1 MADIL
6 KVPATFTYAVSTPQT
21 SYLYGGNMSSCLVE
35 LPDRYIIGGY
45 EYTKNLVATE
55 TGGFWDLSND
65 YALGSPSNTVWNVN
79 NSYYYQNAGLL
90 NPGLLGYYGGVGL
103 ATALDTFNSSAS
115 KYGPISFILP
125 RAACG
130 TVGRRAR
137 PMSYI
142 RDIKDKSIIYL
153 VAAGPQLMSNSGVM
167 KLDTKLR
174 TTVWRSFCKGYGT
187 DNYLTSSGD
196 VVDALSYT
204 GHQLE
209 YLYQNNTSLYFAVS
223 RTTNKLSSGRY
234 KDYVPTDV
242 TIMAVDKSNGVF
254 TEATYFNLYTLG
266 LSNTQ
271 YGHLECNLVGVTNTY
286 ALFDV
291 QQTNIVWGTNS
302 SNNCISKA
310 FTKADE
316 ALNIRALV
324 RFEFSSNEASVL
336 WYNDKHH
343 VPIKYAKKDPIN
355 MLGSG
360 FNETRE
366 GLYKLTGSL
375 IIPELNNS
383 IFIPHDVIGTSSGY
397 NRFNSPTGLASCEL
411 MYQLR
416 LNKEGTEVVDSRQ
429 LPVFTDDL
437 RANKFIPFSYY
448 FTAGP
453 VTVDKVEQTKFS
465 GLGFTA
471 SGPQPYQI
479 KYCEYGMGIY
489 QYGYYGYVY
498 NDLYPFDAFAYS
510 QPFMVLSQTW
520 MEEANQVQSV
530 YSFGY
535 MPISASY
542 DYIKTERKEPVL
554 RVQELKTESAPRKT
568 LMPKGED
575 IVAPGCAMYTHSYS
589 PYSLTGSTMYRSY
602 LACAAPWGV
611 TISCKGFRSVGSTGA
626 SYASNFCGLGIAPH
640 NIGSWHDTFSG
651 VSYNKQY
658 ANEDEMIFKRI
669 SYIGTLPDCSYLLR
683 RSHTDLKRCGI
694 YLNNT
699 AFPIKAVSYSINPM
713 PELPNGAPTS
723 WVLEAH
729 DVKTNNWVEVD
740 RQENVTLTNPVFS
753 RTQYEGLGAAMLS
766 SEWAWGAET
775 RQFRNSFY
783 LKDMD
788 TKCPQGAHAFKITF
802 KDSRDGKNIA
812 IRSFMIQEEPWP
824 WEPVTVPYGYQSASG
839 MFNTKTPTTGNTQ
852 ILRYICSASA
862 NNTSSYFSSMV
873 PSLNNGILPLPCS
886 IIGPRVPSTTG
897 CVYQTSSYTPLYY
910 ATCYYDSS
918 CFASTSNINY
928 AYNFG
933 AGKVEI
939 QGIQF
944 SMLGCRENTA
954 SAPAAAI
961 PSALVF
967 QGSNN
972 ASEWQTLAKID
983 NPDLMPGLPIDPDQ
997 EDGTDPSALFW
1008 TKTFLFELDAPVSYQ
1023 FYRVAWD
1030 NGSTNIGSPYGGS
1043 SLYWYIQ
1050 NFSFFRKREGTDYK
1064 DMLPMQSFLGGC
1076 TCQASHNGSG
1086 AYNRNTNT
1094 NKGTQWANTWSP
1106 WVNESVRPGTSI
1118 HIAFDGLCSLNTGY
1132 YNPSGGYA
1140 SYLWNQ
1146 AITEDKPSVTLAQW
1160 GTFLPKECATSRL
1173 YQAGNYVKIG
1183 ATIDNLPIT
1192 EEARPWNPAHM
1203 DKVKIV
1209 RYAFVYCSVAAVP
1222 VNERPKRWK
1231 LWGSQDKT
1239 EWTVID
1245 ERTKDDWKPTD
1256 AYTAFK
1262 VTTPDWYTFYKL
1274 EIYEKNGGTASY
1286 TSMSSIDTFIEIP
1299 GEDSPHLHTIRPRN
1313 MLHWVPT
1320 DGKDDSNGQ
1329 FLPQSHIDQYA
1340 QKLEVAK
1347 GSAIQNNPNDL
1358 VRELG
1363 MCKPVSFSYEDQE
1376 SIEMDIDQGC
1386 KLQTNSLFIRLSPSM
1401 EDDELPKKI
1410 TIKGSND
1417 KSDWTMLA
1425 DSKTVTWNLDENN
1438 PYKGRIEFDTSGV
1451 YRYIKVIFHKP
1462 ELDSDHKFVE
1472 HWLHRT
1478 HCSNMFDMSANN
1490 SAEINRVAPQITYK
1504 VKPDK
1509 YFVQCGHYF
1518 ERPTANLWIND
1529 DTFAQVYPF
1538 GISIM
1543 KLDPITQ
1550 SVKQI
1555 RGITPTGSGY
1565 LLGALLD
1572 SSKNLWYWTNTIR
1585 GMSSIQTKTNAYV
1598 ILSVQSSYSPNTVHV
1613 KFESSTAL
1621 YEGTPI
1627 TKKVAVWIED
1637 PTVAGDNKKVA
1648 GKVKITLSG
1657 GGAKFVSNTEDTITV
1672 DTEEG
1677 QAKELEF
1684 TATGPA
1690 RVTAK
1695 VFMVR

>member
-6 KVPATFTYAVSTPQT
+6 KVPSTFTYSASTTQT
-21 SYLYGGNMSSCLVE
+21 SYLYGGNLSSCLIE

-45 EYTKNLVATE
+45 EYTKNLVATD
-55 TGGFWDLSND
+55 TNGFWDLVAD
-65 YALGSPSNTVWNVN
+65 YTNGIPHSSVWDLNNTYAYR
-79 NSYYYQNAGLL
+79 NSGLL
-90 NPGLLGYYGGVGL
+90 NPGLLGYYGGLGL
-103 ATALDTFNSSAS
+103 ATAIDTVNSANSS
-115 KYGPISFILP
+115 KHGRIPFIKP

-130 TVGRRAR
+130 TVGRRVR

-142 RDIKDKSIIYL
+142 RDLKDKNIIYL
-153 VAAGPQLMSNSGVM
+153 TVAGPQLMSNSGVM

-174 TTVWRSFCKGYGT
+174 TTVWRSFCNGTGT
-187 DNYLTSSGD
+187 DTYVSSNNSS
-196 VVDALSYT
+196 VAEALSYT

-209 YLYQNNTSLYFAVS
+209 YLYQTSTSLYFAVP
-223 RTTNKLSSGRY
+223 RTSKGCADTRY
-234 KDYVPTDV
+234 KDYTPTDV
-242 TIMAVDKSNGVF
+242 TIMAVDKSSGTF

-266 LSNTQ
+266 LSDTM
-271 YGHLECNLVGVTNTY
+271 YGHLECNLVDITNTY

-291 QQTNIVWGTNS
+291 QQTNIAWTYNQSGVIDKN
-302 SNNCISKA
+302 
-310 FTKADE
+310 FTKADQ

-324 RFEFSSNEASVL
+324 RFEFASNEASVL
-336 WYNDKHH
+336 WSNNKLH
-343 VPIKYAKKDPIN
+343 VPTMYAKAGVISSI
-355 MLGSG
+355 GSG
-360 FNETRE
+360 FAEVRE

-375 IIPELNNS
+375 VIPELNNTV
-383 IFIPHDVIGTSSGY
+383 FIPHDVIGTSHGY
-397 NRFNSPTGLASCEL
+397 RDKATSIGLASCEL

-416 LNKEGTEVVDSRQ
+416 LNKEGTEVVDSKQ
-429 LPVFTDDL
+429 LPVFNSSL
-437 RANKFIPFSYY
+437 CPQKFIPFAPY
-448 FTAGP
+448 FVAGP
-453 VTVDKVEQTKFS
+453 VTADMVNQAQFS
-465 GLGFTA
+465 GLHPNTTYTQAYIIGYSEFGAGTY
-471 SGPQPYQI
+471 SYS
-479 KYCEYGMGIY
+479 
-489 QYGYYGYVY
+489 YYGYPY
-498 NDLYPFDAFAYS
+498 NGMYSLEAFAYS
-510 QPFMVLSQTW
+510 QPFMVLAQTW
-520 MEEANQVQSV
+520 MEEHTQNPQS

-542 DYIKTERKEPVL
+542 DYIKTERKDPIL

-575 IVAPGCAMYTHSYS
+575 IVAPGCAMYTCSYS
-589 PYSLTGSTMYRSY
+589 TNFLTGSTMYRSY

-611 TISCKGFRSVGSTGA
+611 TISCKGFRSVGSTGVG
-626 SYASNFCGLGIAPH
+626 YANNFHGLGITPH
-640 NIGSWHDTFSG
+640 NIGSWYDTFSG

-658 ANEDEMIFKRI
+658 ANEYEMIFKRI

-694 YLNNT
+694 YLNNK

-729 DVKTNNWVEVD
+729 DVKTGNWIEVD
-740 RQENVTLTNPVFS
+740 KQENITLTVPVFS
-753 RTQYEGLGAAMLS
+753 TTQYDGINARMLS
-766 SEWAWGAET
+766 ARWAWGAET
-775 RQFRNSFY
+775 RQFRNYFH

-788 TKCPQGAHAFKITF
+788 TKCPDGAHAFKITF

-824 WEPVTVPYGYQSASG
+824 WEPVTIPYCYGNASLS
-839 MFNTKTPTTGNTQ
+839 NTKTPTTGNTQ
-852 ILRYICSASA
+852 ILSYICSASGSS
-862 NNTSSYFSSMV
+862 TSSYFSNMS
-873 PSLNNGILPLPCS
+873 PSLYNGILPLPCS

-897 CVYQTSSYTPLYY
+897 CIYQTSSYTPLYY
-910 ATCYYDSS
+910 TTSYYDSGR
-918 CFASTSNINY
+918 FANTSNINY
-928 AYNFG
+928 GYNFG

-944 SMLGCRENTA
+944 SMLGCRENTT

-983 NPDLMPGLPIDPDQ
+983 NPDLMPGLPIDPNQ
-997 EDGTDPSALFW
+997 EDATDPNAIFW

-1030 NGSTNIGSPYGGS
+1030 NGSKNIGSPNS
-1043 SLYWYIQ
+1043 SSSNYWYIQ
-1050 NFSFFRKREGTDYK
+1050 NLSFFRKREGTDYK

-1076 TCQASHNGSG
+1076 TCQSDAWGTGGYIKDSTATRGTKWASS
-1086 AYNRNTNT
+1086 
-1094 NKGTQWANTWSP
+1094 WSP
-1106 WVNESVRPGTSI
+1106 W
-1118 HIAFDGLCSLNTGY
+1118 IAEKDATTTAYSTFDTTCSLNTGY
-1132 YNPSGGYA
+1132 YNPSGGMTP
-1140 SYLWNQ
+1140 SLWSK
-1146 AITEDKPSVTLAQW
+1146 AVSDDKPSVTLAQW
-1160 GTFLPKECATSRL
+1160 GALLTKEAAVGSL
-1173 YQAGNYVKIG
+1173 YQPGNYVKVG

-1209 RYAFVYCSVAAVP
+1209 RYAFVYTSVTGVP
-1222 VNERPKRWK
+1222 LNNRPKRWK
-1231 LWGSQDKT
+1231 LFGSQDKT
-1239 EWTVID
+1239 EWTVLD
-1245 ERTKDDWKPTD
+1245 ERMKDDWKSTD
-1256 AYTAFK
+1256 AYTGFK
-1262 VTTPDWYTFYKL
+1262 VTNPDWYTFYKL
-1274 EIYEKNGGTASY
+1274 EIYEDIGK
-1286 TSMSSIDTFIEIP
+1286 TSSGIIMSSVDTFIEIP

-1320 DGKDDSNGQ
+1320 DGTDDSHGQ
-1329 FLPQSHIDQYA
+1329 YLPQSHIDQYA
-1340 QKLEVAK
+1340 QKLEVVK
-1347 GSAIQNNPNDL
+1347 GSTIQNNPNDL

-1363 MCKPVSFSYEDQE
+1363 MCSPVSFSYEDQE

-1417 KSDWTMLA
+1417 KSAWTVLA
-1425 DSKTVTWNLDENN
+1425 DSKAVTWNLDENN

-1451 YRYIKVIFHKP
+1451 YRYIKAIFHKP
-1462 ELDSDHKFVE
+1462 GLASDHKFVE

-1478 HCSNMFDMSANN
+1478 HCSNMFDLLLADSAATNK
-1490 SAEINRVAPQITYK
+1490 VTPQITYK

-1509 YFVQCGHYF
+1509 YFVQCGYYF

-1538 GISIM
+1538 GIGIM

-1555 RGITPTGSGY
+1555 RRITPTGTGY
-1565 LLGALLD
+1565 LLGAILD
-1572 SSKNLWYWTNTIR
+1572 SSKNLWYWTNTIY
-1585 GMSSIQTKTNAYV
+1585 GTSNTSNNTNHFV
-1598 ILSVQSSYSPNTVHV
+1598 ILAVQSSYSPNTVRV
-1613 KFESSTAL
+1613 KFESPTAI
-1621 YEGTPI
+1621 YDGTPL
-1627 TKKVAVWIED
+1627 TKKVSVWIED

-1672 DTEEG
+1672 ETEDG

-1684 TATGPA
+1684 TASGPA
-1690 RVTAK
+1690 RVTAQA
-1695 VFMVR
+1695 VMVR